1 MSQSPNVCQKT
12 TNGSFRL
19 HKTIVNREK
28 NLGGEFSEKR
38 SIGGL
43 RLLLYWNYG

>member
-1 MSQSPNVCQKT
+1 MSVRKLQME
-12 TNGSFRL
+12 SFRL
-19 HKTIVNREK
+19 HITIVNREK

-43 RLLLYWNYG
+43 RLLLYWNYD

>member
-1 MSQSPNVCQKT
+1 MSVRKLQME
-12 TNGSFRL
+12 SFRL
-19 HKTIVNREK
+19 HIAIVNKER

-38 SIGGL
+38 SIRGL